1 MFKSLLFALSLATS
15 AQAGDLATLRVATQV
30 SGTVNWE
37 LTTITQNGFDTANG
51 FRLEVADVAGGPA
64 AQIAFEGGAA
74 DVIVS
79 DWLWVARQ
87 RAEGR
92 DYVFIPY
99 SKAVGALYV
108 PATSTAQTLPDL
120 KGSQIGIAGGPV
132 DKSWLILR
140 AYAQGQYGFDLAG
153 QTSQVF
159 GAPPLIYQTALD
171 GQFGG
176 AINFWHFGAK
186 MQAAG
191 LRPLVTVQEAAL
203 ALGLN
208 PDTPLLGYVVQGAL
222 LRDHP
227 DVAAGLAK
235 ASRAAKALLASDDAA
250 WQALRPQMNAKSEA
264 EFQALIAGF
273 RQGIPSAGAVDEAA
287 AAKLLAVM
295 ADLGGAELVGN
306 LKTLPAGT
314 FYTP

>member
-15 AQAGDLATLRVATQV
+15 ARAGDLATLRIATQV

-99 SKAVGALYV
+99 SKAVGALYA

>member
-1 MFKSLLFALSLATS
+1 M
-15 AQAGDLATLRVATQV
+15 
-30 SGTVNWE
+30 
-37 LTTITQNGFDTANG
+37 
-51 FRLEVADVAGGPA
+51 
-64 AQIAFEGGAA
+64 
-74 DVIVS
+74 
-79 DWLWVARQ
+79 
-87 RAEGR
+87 
-92 DYVFIPY
+92 
-99 SKAVGALYV
+99 
-108 PATSTAQTLPDL
+108 
-120 KGSQIGIAGGPV
+120 
-132 DKSWLILR
+132 
-140 AYAQGQYGFDLAG
+140 
-153 QTSQVF
+153 
-159 GAPPLIYQTALD
+159 
-171 GQFGG
+171 
-176 AINFWHFGAK
+176 
-186 MQAAG
+186 
-191 LRPLVTVQEAAL
+191 
-203 ALGLN
+203 
-208 PDTPLLGYVVQGAL
+208 